1 MKSVLVAL
9 VMLLGGAAA
18 AAGGDYTLDNRPEV
32 VFPGP
37 KGGIVH
43 QSPYPAG
50 KRATSVWVSDAC
62 WHDCTASCSWKMES
76 CVGTA
81 PSSDAC
87 RPHLSACDRACQL
100 SCRTRGGPYV
110 APILGL
116 FDF

>member
-1 MKSVLVAL
+1 MRSVLVAL
-9 VMLLGGAAA
+9 VIMVGFAATA
-18 AAGGDYTLDNRPEV
+18 AAGDYALENRPDV

-43 QSPYPAG
+43 KSPFPAG

-62 WHDCTASCSWKMES
+62 WHDCTSSCSWKMEA
-76 CVGTA
+76 CVGIQTA
-81 PSSDAC
+81 DAC
-87 RPHLSACDRACQL
+87 RPHLTACDRACQL

-110 APILGL
+110 APVLGL